1 MYYRRKILLAL
12 IEVFGGSLQSTDCE
26 KLLFNFCQQSKKNHY
41 DFFPHKYGPFSVM
54 SYYDRQRLTDLG
66 LLKPVKDFQLN
77 TKHSYL
83 KELTPT
89 DKAALLRFKS
99 NIGNLRG
106 DKLVKKTY
114 QEFPQYTLR
123 SKIAGRHFTEEELK
137 QRQFAFVTD
146 TKPAVFSIGYEGL
159 TIDSFLYKLIASN
172 ITVVVDV
179 RSNPQ
184 SMKYGF
190 SKKSFK
196 QYIESAGMKY
206 IHIPELG
213 IPSAMRKG
221 LGESVSHKTLFK
233 AYRNTFSKYCP
244 SALDDALYGSALTAA
259 CAGWTL
265 AWCQGN
271 LSLEAAVTSN
281 EPRVDQLRQR
291 LLARFDMFILT
302 SKEFQS
308 LTALGKEF
316 EKLTTDLRSQWTP
329 EADHLPFYPAFL

>member
-12 IEVFGGSLQSTDCE
+12 IEIFGGSLQSTDCE

-41 DFFPHKYGPFSVM
+41 DFFPHKFGPFSIM
-54 SYYDRQRLTDLG
+54 SYYDKRRLIELG
-66 LLKPVKDFQLN
+66 LLKSVDDFQLN

-114 QEFPQYTLR
+114 QEFPQFTSR
-123 SKIAGRHFTEEELK
+123 SKIADRHFTAEELK
-137 QRQFAFVTD
+137 QLQFAFPVQ
-146 TKPAVFSIGYEGL
+146 TKPTVFSIGYEGL
-159 TIDSFLYKLIASN
+159 TIDSFLHKLIANN
-172 ITVVVDV
+172 ITLVVDV
-179 RSNPQ
+179 RNNPQ

-213 IPSAMRKG
+213 IPSTMRKG
-221 LGESVSHKTLFK
+221 LGESVSHKALFK
-233 AYRNTFSKYCP
+233 AYENKLLPKQETEIKQLIDLTNKDERI
-244 SALDDALYGSALTAA
+244 ALVCFETDHNFCHRHTLIEHLQKTTAFKR
-259 CAGWTL
+259 
-265 AWCQGN
+265 
-271 LSLEAAVTSN
+271 AV
-281 EPRVDQLRQR
+281 
-291 LLARFDMFILT
+291 I
-302 SKEFQS
+302 
-308 LTALGKEF
+308 
-316 EKLTTDLRSQWTP
+316 
-329 EADHLPFYPAFL
+329 HL